1 MVVSTTYIKS
11 ILFPL
16 KFLFRGQRTLALS
29 SCWEFCLSACLPA
42 YLPAYLPA
50 CLSACLPVCL
60 SVCLSVCPSVCLS
73 VCLSVSLLV
82 CLSIRPSV
90 SLPAY
95 LPACLSI
102 CLSFCLFLTDNDNNN
117 NSIQRIT
124 FPCVIALKLAHFFT
138 PILIHEYDDSFEV
151 SVPLYNSYLVSY
163 GSN

>member
-16 KFLFRGQRTLALS
+16 NFLFRGQRTLALS

-42 YLPAYLPA
+42 CLPA
-50 CLSACLPVCL
+50 CLSVCLPTCL
-60 SVCLSVCPSVCLS
+60 FVSLSVCPS

-82 CLSIRPSV
+82 CLSVRPSV

-95 LPACLSI
+95 LPACLSV

-117 NSIQRIT
+117 NNIQRIT
-124 FPCVIALKLAHFFT
+124 FPCVIALKLAHIFT

-151 SVPLYNSYLVSY
+151 SVPLYNS
-163 GSN
+163 